1 MSPGAKPAKH
11 SAEPAANKSG
21 VFEIALPIRL
31 VIAVILVIFAAL
43 INMPTVVK
51 IIILIAAAGISGYD
65 VFFEAVDAVADRN
78 YFSTQL
84 VVIFAAVIAFVIGYS
99 FEAVIMLILYQ
110 LSKIVIKYI
119 KKRAVDSA
127 VDLCNYMPDDVRVK
141 VLEAAE
147 TESDNKMDFQKTME
161 ASAESVLRFVFIL
174 AVLMVILLPLIS
186 GVGIRVALHRALM
199 IILVASP
206 LSVVVSF
213 GTVALT
219 GLGFGASKGILYNS
233 VKTMEDVSRVNLA
246 LFDKAGVFSEDAP
259 HVIGLQSD
267 ILDKK
272 TFLNFLAHASY
283 YSEQPFAKAI
293 SDFYDQDYMLDV
305 ISDFQELPA
314 AGVALKIG
322 NAPVVLASKNYYDSL
337 GVQVP
342 DRGLA
347 EGVPYY
353 LSVAG
358 KYVGKVV
365 ISSEVNQE
373 ASDIANQMMEAGV
386 SRNILLTEDDNEAS
400 QMIGDQLHFTEV
412 YGECDTD
419 KKLRLISDLSKNEEN
434 TTAFIYTNG
443 IEGHSAADVDIRVSR
458 KGKYADILVLPDYYL
473 NIPDSIRIAHRTKDV
488 MAENAVFVFVV
499 KAILIFLSIIG
510 YSNLWFVVFMDSAAA
525 IATLLNAIRVT
536 SKPLISRNKNQDLD
550 EEE

>member
-1 MSPGAKPAKH
+1 MSPQAKPAKH
-11 SAEPAANKSG
+11 SAEPSANKSG
-21 VFEIALPIRL
+21 IFEIALPIRL

-43 INMPTVVK
+43 INMPVVK
-51 IIILIAAAGISGYD
+51 IIVLILAAVISGYD
-65 VFFEAVDAVADRN
+65 VFLEAVDAVAERN

-84 VVIFAAVIAFVIGYS
+84 VVVFAAVIAFVIGYS
-99 FEAVIMLILYQ
+99 FESVIMLILFQ
-110 LSKIVIKYI
+110 LSKIAVGYI
-119 KKRAVDSA
+119 KKRAAGSA
-127 VDLCNYMPDDVRVK
+127 VDLCNYMPEDVRAK
-141 VLEAAE
+141 IAE
-147 TESDNKMDFQKTME
+147 VAENESDVKMDFQKTME
-161 ASAESVLRFVFIL
+161 ASAESVLRFVFVL
-174 AVLMVILLPLIS
+174 AVLMAILLPLIS
-186 GVGIRVALHRALM
+186 GVGIRIALHRALM

-219 GLGFGASKGILYNS
+219 GLGFGASKGILYNN
-233 VKTMEDVSRVNLA
+233 VKTMEDVSRVNIA

-267 ILDKK
+267 ILDRK

-314 AGVALKIG
+314 VGVALKIG
-322 NAPVVLASKNYYDSL
+322 NAPVVLASKSYYDSL
-337 GVQVP
+337 GNQVP

-347 EGVPYY
+347 EGIPYY

-365 ISSEVNQE
+365 ISSTVNQE
-373 ASDIANQMMEAGV
+373 ASDIAGQMTEAGV
-386 SRNILLTEDDNEAS
+386 PRNILLTEDDNEAS
-400 QMIGDQLHFTEV
+400 QTIGDQLHFTEV

-473 NIPDSIRIAHRTKDV
+473 NIPESIKIAQRSKDI
-488 MAENAVFVFVV
+488 MAENAVFVFFV

-536 SKPLISRNKNQDLD
+536 SKPLISRNKNPDFDD
-550 EEE
+550 EE